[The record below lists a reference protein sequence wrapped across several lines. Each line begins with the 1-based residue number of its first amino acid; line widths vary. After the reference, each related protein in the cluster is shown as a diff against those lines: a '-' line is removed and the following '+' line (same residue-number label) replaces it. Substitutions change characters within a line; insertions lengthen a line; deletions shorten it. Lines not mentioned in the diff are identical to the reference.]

1 MNNTNQ
7 TICLQQVCAEQR
19 SPKKLSSWID
29 IPKKILNAITR
40 LIESSFRWYRINET
54 ERQLSELDDR
64 ILNDIGLTRR
74 DISQIIRKCVK

>member
-7 TICLQQVCAEQR
+7 NICLQPVCAEQH
-19 SPKKLSSWID
+19 SSKGLSSWFD

-40 LIESSFRWYRINET
+40 LVESSFRWYRVNEV

-64 ILNDIGLTRR
+64 LLDDIGLTRR
-74 DISQIIRKCVK
+74 DISQISRKRGQ